1 MSYLS
6 NFSKTRLA
14 WLLLLLSVLAL
25 EGTALFFQHVMKL
38 EPCVMCIYERVA
50 LLGIGGAAIIGLL
63 APKNAILRWI
73 GLLGWGYCAVE
84 GLLLTYQ
91 HYIFQ
96 VDTSPWGPTC
106 DLFVQFPSWAPLNQ
120 WAPWMFDATGDCSKI
135 VWSFLSLSMTQWLV
149 IIFFAY
155 VVTCFIF
162 LLSQF
167 FSKKSN

>member
-106 DLFVQFPSWAPLNQ
+106 DLFVQFPSWAP
-120 WAPWMFDATGDCSKI
+120 
-135 VWSFLSLSMTQWLV
+135 
-149 IIFFAY
+149 
-155 VVTCFIF
+155 
-162 LLSQF
+162 
-167 FSKKSN
+167 